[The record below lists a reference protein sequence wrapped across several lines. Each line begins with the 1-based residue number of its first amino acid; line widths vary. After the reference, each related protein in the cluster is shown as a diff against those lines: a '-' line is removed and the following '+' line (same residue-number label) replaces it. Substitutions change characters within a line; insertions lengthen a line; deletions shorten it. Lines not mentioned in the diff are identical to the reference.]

1 MSRSKI
7 VVIVAALVVVAGAIV
22 AIGVALSGDSASSD
36 GDSSPQE
43 ERVRLEIRGK
53 PQARIKLDGKLIG
66 KTPLSIY
73 VKKSSTPIV
82 IEAFTDEHVMPLG
95 KKPITRPREMS
106 RKVVPDRDLLID
118 FVPPPKPITPDP

>member
-22 AIGVALSGDSASSD
+22 AIGVALSGDSESD
-36 GDSSPQE
+36 GDSSAQV

-53 PQARIKLDGKLIG
+53 PQARIKVDGKLIG

-73 VKKSSTPIV
+73 VKKSSTPMV
-82 IEAFTDEHVMPLG
+82 IEAFTDEHIMPLG
-95 KKPITRPREMS
+95 KRPITRPREMS
-106 RKVVPDRDLLID
+106 RKIVPDRDLVID
-118 FVPPPKPITPDP
+118 FVPPPMPITPDP